1 VIFVACGA
9 TGSST
14 LRRMAKGPI
23 VNCREVGISMDYFW
37 RLWDA
42 LVAFTGPFGAAAL
55 VAFIIVAAI
64 ALLLSR
70 LS

>member
-1 VIFVACGA
+1 
-9 TGSST
+9 
-14 LRRMAKGPI
+14 MAKGPI
-23 VNCREVGISMDYFW
+23 VQCREVGIPMDYFW

-70 LS
+70 SS